1 MQHVADDRI
10 ATAVLRVVFPRF
22 GAGMMA
28 VAIMVSTFGTV
39 NALTLAG
46 ARASYAM
53 AKDGLFFR
61 AAQRLNRA
69 GVPGWALL
77 IQGCWSVLLVLPR
90 TYDPATRQYG
100 NLYSNLLDY
109 VISAALMFYILTI
122 GGVFRL
128 RKTRPDAERPYR
140 TWGYPF
146 IPAFYILG
154 ASTILVVLF
163 LYRPTTTW
171 PGLGIVA
178 LGVPVYF
185 LVRWSKTGNATV
197 ANREVH

>member
-1 MQHVADDRI
+1 
-10 ATAVLRVVFPRF
+10 
-22 GAGMMA
+22 MMA
-28 VAIMVSTFGTV
+28 LAIMVSTFGTV

-61 AAQRLNRA
+61 IAQRLNAAR
-69 GVPGWALL
+69 VPGWALL
-77 IQGCWSVLLVLPR
+77 IQGCWSALLVLPR
-90 TYDPATRQYG
+90 TYDPATGQYG

-122 GGVFRL
+122 AGVFRL
-128 RKTRPDAERPYR
+128 RKLRPYAERPYR

-146 IPAFYILG
+146 VPALYILG

-171 PGLGIVA
+171 PGFGIVL

-185 LVRWSKTGNATV
+185 LVRSRKNKIEA
-197 ANREVH
+197 AEAR